1 MREICYGHMLV
12 DTMLRFSI
20 ILTFSLLL
28 ASCSKD
34 TSTPYASEAT
44 VSGRPSPT
52 TSYNFDAVN
61 AVDQSKAETTPKHEY
76 PGKDIQAV
84 FPPETKNTASW
95 VNDTYERSRSFD
107 ISGYTITTR
116 NFKPI
121 YLKKNGRV
129 RLKFQT
135 KSSWSDYSAF
145 FAADASLLGPNTKQI
160 YVLSPNTAAVCCTNY
175 WIIDIT
181 TNQPRV
187 IFRSEDYGRF
197 REGMEIF
204 DADRDGIY
212 ELVQF
217 DATFR
222 YFAGDCG
229 SCSPLPRAY
238 FKYDPTKRSYL
249 PAESV
254 VQDFVVAGIKRSEKW
269 LAEKKDEYD
278 TLKKAEVD
286 SLVQRNALA
295 RTADLLFIGEE
306 KRAWKIF
313 DTYVF
318 DPKGDLRKEMKW
330 DLRQSKFYQALR
342 KISSRPVRKR

>member
-1 MREICYGHMLV
+1 
-12 DTMLRFSI
+12 MLRFSL
-20 ILTFSLLL
+20 ILIVSLFL
-28 ASCSKD
+28 ASCS
-34 TSTPYASEAT
+34 TSTPAPNESDAT
-44 VSGRPSPT
+44 ITALPSPT
-52 TSYNFDAVN
+52 ISYNFN
-61 AVDQSKAETTPKHEY
+61 AVSVTEQGQDEAPADNEY
-76 PGKDIQAV
+76 PGKQLAEV
-84 FPPETKNTASW
+84 FPPDPKNIGSW
-95 VNDTYERSRSFD
+95 ENDTYKPHRTFD

-121 YLKKNGRV
+121 DLKKNGRV
-129 RLKFQT
+129 MLKFLT
-135 KSSWSDYSAF
+135 KSAWNDYSSISVGEAR
-145 FAADASLLGPNTKQI
+145 LLGRNTKQI

-181 TNQPRV
+181 EERPRV
-187 IFRSEDYGRF
+187 IFRSEKYGGF

-212 ELVQF
+212 ELAQF

-238 FKYDPTKRSYL
+238 FKYDPTKRRYL

-254 VQDFVVAGIKRSEKW
+254 VEDFVVAGIKRSEKW
-269 LAEKKDEYD
+269 LAEKKDEYG

-295 RTADLLFIGEE
+295 QTADLLFIGEE
-306 KRAWKIF
+306 DRAWKIF

-318 DPKGDLRKEMKW
+318 DPKGELRKEMKW

-342 KISSRPVRKR
+342 KIPSRHARKR